1 MAERF
6 KFGAVGLTCLIG
18 VQAVVS
24 FAAFFLHWRG
34 FGLAAF
40 SDFMQCALLL
50 FATLACLL
58 NVQKTRQRARLFWS
72 LMGLGLGSWLIYR
85 LLWTYI
91 EVVQQ
96 QEVPDPFT
104 ADAILFLHFVPMMA
118 ALVLQPDIRQD
129 ETELRLGTLDFAL
142 LFLWWVYLYL
152 YAVIPWQ
159 FVQMNEAAY
168 DHNWDTAYVA
178 EKGAFLVGLALVW
191 WRSSGRWK
199 TTYAHWFGASL
210 LYSLS
215 SYVANWAIDHQQ
227 YYSGSLYD
235 LPLMI
240 SMAWMTMAGLLAL
253 KIPAEQ
259 VGPAK
264 SLARGVW
271 TSRIGMVAV
280 FSLPIFAYVSLFNS
294 SIPERV
300 RIFRLVLT
308 LGAVLLMGCLVFL
321 KQHFLDIELIRL
333 LRSSRKSFQDLQLLQ
348 AQLVQSEKLASLGQ
362 LVGGAAHELNN
373 PLTAMLGYSELL
385 SITDL
390 SPEQRSLSEKIAQQ
404 AKRVRALV
412 ASLLSFAKQVPSA
425 KSPQDLNIVVQT
437 ALKLCQPQLHA
448 ACVQTATEFSPLP
461 PLARGDA
468 NQLLQVFTHIINNAA
483 NAMADRGG
491 GVLTVATRIG
501 ATSVMI
507 QFSDTGPGMAEPA
520 RVFDP
525 FYTTRP
531 VGQGTGL
538 GLSMCYGVVQ
548 EHEGKISCR
557 NRDAG
562 GAIFLIELPAATMRS
577 ASATPTAKTDE
588 ARAQAHVAGPTR

>member
-1 MAERF
+1 MSERF
-6 KFGAVGLTCLIG
+6 KLGAVGLACLIG
-18 VQAVVS
+18 IQAVAS

-40 SDFMQCALLL
+40 SDFMQCALLM

-58 NVQKTRQRARLFWS
+58 NVQKTSQRARLFWS
-72 LMGLGLGSWLIYR
+72 LMGLGLASWLIYR
-85 LLWTYI
+85 MLWTYI
-91 EVVQQ
+91 EVVQGH
-96 QEVPDPFT
+96 EVPDPFT

-129 ETELRLGTLDFAL
+129 DTELRLGTLDFAL

-159 FVQMNEAAY
+159 FVQLNESAY

-178 EKGAFLVGLALVW
+178 EKAAFLLGLALVW
-191 WRSSGRWK
+191 WRSSGRWR

-215 SYVANWAIDHQQ
+215 SYVANWALDRNQ

-235 LPLMI
+235 LPLMA

-253 KIPAEQ
+253 RIPVEQ

-280 FSLPIFAYVSLFNS
+280 FSLPIFAYVSLFDS

-385 SITDL
+385 GNTEL
-390 SPEQRSLSEKIAQQ
+390 SPDQRSLSEKIAQQ
-404 AKRVRALV
+404 AKRVRTLV

-425 KSPQDLNIVVQT
+425 KTPQDLNVIAQT

-448 ACVQTATEFSPLP
+448 ACVQTATELAQTP

-468 NQLLQVFTHIINNAA
+468 NQLLQVFTHIIQNAA

-491 GVLTVATRIG
+491 GVLTVATQIG
-501 ATSVMI
+501 GKSVMI
-507 QFSDTGPGMAEPA
+507 QFSDTGPGMTEPD

-548 EHEGKISCR
+548 EHGGKISCR

-562 GAIFLIELPAATMRS
+562 GAIFLIELPAAIVALRT
-577 ASATPTAKTDE
+577 TPDAKADE
-588 ARAQAHVAGPTR
+588 PRAQAHVAGPSH